1 MTSEDE
7 HLRSEDFQYDTGE
20 EWRTIT
26 NRARKNEAG
35 EQKQKWHSVVDMSG
49 GESQVQCCKEQY
61 CIGIWNVR
69 FMNQNKL
76 DTVKQEKAKLNIDD
90 LGISEPKWTGT
101 NLIQMTIISTT
112 VGKNHLEEMSSPHRQ
127 QESPKYST
135 WVKSQKLFQF
145 VSEANHSTTK

>member
-35 EQKQKWHSVVDMSG
+35 EQEQKWHSVVDMSG

-69 FMNQNKL
+69 FMNQGKL
-76 DTVKQEKAKLNIDD
+76 EVAKKKTERVNINI
-90 LGISEPKWTGT
+90 LGISD
-101 NLIQMTIISTT
+101 
-112 VGKNHLEEMSSPHRQ
+112 
-127 QESPKYST
+127 
-135 WVKSQKLFQF
+135 
-145 VSEANHSTTK
+145 